1 MTASASPATTPSR
14 RPTKPPGSLLLPGG
28 LFIVVIITIWAALAI
43 GFDLGKIVDN
53 WDRGIAIIGEVLDVN
68 WEFFPRT
75 IEPMIQTFQIAII
88 AAIIGCAVALPFA
101 FIASRVTAPGR
112 WWMTIDRWVL
122 NVIRALPDLLYAM
135 IFVAALSVG
144 PTAGIL
150 ALIFF
155 NIGVMAKLLS
165 ETVDAIDTGPMEAGQ
180 AAGATHGQVVRSS
193 VLPQVLPNYVAF
205 ALYIFELNIRAST
218 VVGLVGAGG
227 IGVLLGAQLSYFRF
241 GNIGMIIVE
250 IFIVVVLIELASN
263 YLRRR
268 LV

>member
-1 MTASASPATTPSR
+1 VTAAAPASR
-14 RPTKPPGSLLLPGG
+14 RPAKPRRSPAIYLG
-28 LFIVVIITIWAALAI
+28 LGAFVVITLVSVSEEWGIGLDIGAI
-43 GFDLGKIVDN
+43 IEDLG
-53 WDRGIAIIGEVLDVN
+53 RGLPIIAQLLDPN
-68 WEFFPRT
+68 WEFLPRV
-75 IEPMIQTFQIAII
+75 IEPLIQTFQMAVV
-88 AAIIGCAVALPFA
+88 AAFIGCSLALPITF
-101 FIASRVTAPGR
+101 FASRVTAPNR
-112 WWMTIDRWVL
+112 PTLTISRGLLSV
-122 NVIRALPDLLYAM
+122 VRAIPDFLYAL
-135 IFVAALSVG
+135 IFVAAVG
-144 PTAGIL
+144 IGPLPGIL

-155 NIGVMAKLLS
+155 NVGVVAKLLS
-165 ETVDAIDTGPMEAGQ
+165 ETVDAVDSGPIEAAD
-180 AAGATHGQVVRSS
+180 AAGSGRTQVVRWA